1 MNTDFRERIIRKQK
15 TAKKFVVNRDNNQFK
30 KKIVSTD
37 YTKRAKKANHSGKIK
52 SSRGTSYLI
61 KKDSAKN
68 VVKDVNSKAQKN
80 GVEQG
85 NATAELET
93 SKTIGRGIKNST
105 KATKTVAKTTTK
117 VTKKSKELIQTKASK
132 KEVLTVVKKGSKKGL
147 VNTSKAAKDTVI
159 NEIQEFRGDSESQ
172 GINEAIQLKDFID
185 TGISGAKKTKKAAN
199 TAKKSSKALTKF
211 GKSSYKYTQRIAE
224 IGIRRVQ
231 QVLSKE
237 VAKALIAK
245 LAIPL
250 TLAVLILSIV
260 TAVISTVN
268 IFNFGAGDCD
278 TSANYDNITTKD
290 IESNAKSIYSII
302 RKEIPESTPQGI
314 SGALGAM
321 QFESQLN
328 PNAVNPSSGATG
340 IAQWLGSRLTSLKEF
355 AHKKGKKETDLGVQV
370 EFLLSELNS
379 SYYQSSKK
387 ILAMTD
393 VHEACKEWVMKFEGL
408 SQDSSQWYLDQRNS
422 YADHWYATLGTSDPI
437 AEGTISNGADSE
449 LNTLTCDLESD
460 GGDIMEIAKSWLGW
474 FHYDQIHPAPDLGT
488 DLKNPNK
495 NGRTDCSGF
504 VWLVLNKA
512 GYKVPAN
519 MQWFTGSMASDARG
533 SHQYLKQISET
544 EAKAGDI
551 VIVNQGAGAGSNG
564 HTGILTEKW
573 RGKDTKIIQEGGN
586 GDSVNIE
593 AFGTSFMSLLD
604 GGDVVLARP
613 IKNN

>member
-1 MNTDFRERIIRKQK
+1 MNTDFRERIIRKQR

-37 YTKRAKKANHSGKIK
+37 HTKRAKKANHSRKIK

-268 IFNFGAGDCD
+268 IFNFGSGDCD
-278 TSANYDNITTKD
+278 TSANYDNI
-290 IESNAKSIYSII
+290 
-302 RKEIPESTPQGI
+302 
-314 SGALGAM
+314 
-321 QFESQLN
+321 
-328 PNAVNPSSGATG
+328 
-340 IAQWLGSRLTSLKEF
+340 
-355 AHKKGKKETDLGVQV
+355 
-370 EFLLSELNS
+370 
-379 SYYQSSKK
+379 
-387 ILAMTD
+387 
-393 VHEACKEWVMKFEGL
+393 
-408 SQDSSQWYLDQRNS
+408 
-422 YADHWYATLGTSDPI
+422 
-437 AEGTISNGADSE
+437 
-449 LNTLTCDLESD
+449 
-460 GGDIMEIAKSWLGW
+460 
-474 FHYDQIHPAPDLGT
+474 
-488 DLKNPNK
+488 
-495 NGRTDCSGF
+495 
-504 VWLVLNKA
+504 
-512 GYKVPAN
+512 
-519 MQWFTGSMASDARG
+519 
-533 SHQYLKQISET
+533 
-544 EAKAGDI
+544 
-551 VIVNQGAGAGSNG
+551 
-564 HTGILTEKW
+564 
-573 RGKDTKIIQEGGN
+573 
-586 GDSVNIE
+586 
-593 AFGTSFMSLLD
+593 
-604 GGDVVLARP
+604 
-613 IKNN
+613 